1 MKVLIVDDSLPNA
14 LLIEDLLRKLDFV
27 YTVVF
32 TDPVKA
38 LNWAAVETP
47 DLLVL
52 DYIMPD
58 IDGSEFLKRFQS
70 IERNQHVPVVVVTI
84 DDKQSTLH
92 DMLEAGATDFV
103 RKPVDEEELVARCRN
118 LLRMRS
124 YQGELQKTVERLHVM
139 ATIDSLTGACN
150 RRHFLDRLET
160 EVARAQRF
168 NEPLSIAMLD
178 ADHFKSIND
187 TYGHA
192 VGDDV
197 LRALTRACVEML
209 RRHDIV
215 GRLGGEEFAICMPE
229 TTMDKA
235 QIVCDRL
242 RQNIAGLNVKSHDNE
257 VKFTVSMGVTQYS
270 RGGDSTESFMS
281 RADAALYQAKNQ
293 GRNQVILSIA
303 DENGNDRA

>member
-32 TDPVKA
+32 TDPIKA

-58 IDGSEFLKRFQS
+58 IDGEEFLSRFQA
-70 IERNQHVPVVVVTI
+70 IERNEHVPVVVVTI
-84 DDKQSTLH
+84 DDKLSTLH
-92 DMLEAGATDFV
+92 EMLEAGAADFV
-103 RKPVDEEELVARCRN
+103 RKPVDEEELIARCRN

-139 ATIDSLTGACN
+139 ATIDSLTGVCN

-160 EVARAQRF
+160 EVARAKRF

-187 TYGHA
+187 THGHA

-242 RQNIAGLNVKSHDNE
+242 RQTIAGLKVKSGEDL
-257 VKFTVSMGVTQYS
+257 VQFTVSMGVTQFQS
-270 RGGDSTESFMS
+270 EHDTLESCMS

-293 GRNQVILSIA
+293 GRNQVILSIP
-303 DENGNDRA
+303 DENGKT

>member
-58 IDGSEFLKRFQS
+58 IDGAEFMQQFLS
-70 IERNQHVPVVVVTI
+70 IEHNEHVPVVVVTI
-84 DDKQSTLH
+84 DEKQSTLH
-92 DMLEAGATDFV
+92 DMLDAGATDFI
-103 RKPVDEEELVARCRN
+103 RKPVDEEELLARCRN

-160 EVARAQRF
+160 ELARSKRYG
-168 NEPLSIAMLD
+168 EPLSIAMLD
-178 ADHFKSIND
+178 ADHFKAVND
-187 TYGHA
+187 AHGHA
-192 VGDDV
+192 VGDAV
-197 LRALTRACVEML
+197 LKALTDACVEML

-242 RQNIAGLNVKSHDNE
+242 RENIAGLNVKSGGAS
-257 VKFTVSMGVTQYS
+257 VQFTVSMGVTQFQHEE
-270 RGGDSTESFMS
+270 DTTEAFMS
-281 RADAALYQAKNQ
+281 RADAALYRAKDQ
-293 GRNQVILSIA
+293 GRNQVVLAIP
-303 DENGNDRA
+303 EKE